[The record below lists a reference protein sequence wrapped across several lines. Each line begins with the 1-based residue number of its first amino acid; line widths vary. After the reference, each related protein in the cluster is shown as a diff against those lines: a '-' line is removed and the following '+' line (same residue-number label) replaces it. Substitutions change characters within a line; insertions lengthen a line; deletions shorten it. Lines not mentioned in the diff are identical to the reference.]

1 MPKPPNPPSADPP
14 TASGDASE
22 ITRAAVT
29 FALAVYLF
37 GLVLCIVGN
46 TSSGASP
53 LVRTIKSRLFSP
65 VFDPAWLDL
74 GFDYPFTYGLP
85 EDADHVLEVAPFTGP
100 AARRRFPAGL
110 SGERAGRWRRL
121 ARAIA
126 ETGGDADRAARLA
139 AGAAAASFDDLGPD
153 VRVRVLRRVRAEVG
167 GVDPGRLEEAYAAR
181 VREIAGEIQLIR
193 DEAAGAVAP
202 LVTPLVTP
210 RPTPAGAAEAAP

>member
-1 MPKPPNPPSADPP
+1 MPKPPIQPAAEPPHPP
-14 TASGDASE
+14 GAAAE
-22 ITRAAVT
+22 LTRAAVT

-37 GLVLCIVGN
+37 GLVLCVVGN

-65 VFDPAWLDL
+65 VLVPAWLDL

-85 EDADHVLEVAPFTGP
+85 EDADHVLEVSPFGDP

-110 SGERAGRWRRL
+110 DGERASRWRRL

-126 ETGGDADRAARLA
+126 DTGGDADRAARLA
-139 AGAAAASFDDLGPD
+139 AGAAAASFGDLGAD

-167 GVDPGRLEEAYAAR
+167 AADPGRLEEAYAAR
-181 VREIAGEIQLIR
+181 VREVAGEIQLIR

-202 LVTPLVTP
+202 LVSP
-210 RPTPAGAAEAAP
+210 RPGPAGKTEAAP

>member
-1 MPKPPNPPSADPP
+1 MPKPPNPPADAPP
-14 TASGDASE
+14 TTSGDAPE
-22 ITRAAVT
+22 FMRAAVT

-37 GLVLCIVGN
+37 GLVLCVVGN

-65 VFDPAWLDL
+65 VLVPAWLDL

-85 EDADHVLEVAPFTGP
+85 EDADHVLEVAPFADP
-100 AARRRFPAGL
+100 AGRRRFPAGL
-110 SGERAGRWRRL
+110 GGERASRWRRL

-126 ETGGDADRAARLA
+126 DTGGDADRAARLA

-167 GVDPGRLEEAYAAR
+167 GSDPGRLEEAYAAR
-181 VREIAGEIQLIR
+181 VREVAGEIQLIR

-202 LVTPLVTP
+202 LVAP
-210 RPTPAGAAEAAP
+210 RPTPAGPAEAAP